1 MKSSTPPTPTAS
13 GPASARRGKIT
24 RAPFVL
30 TDWARVQ
37 FRDVL
42 NFWARIFLSL
52 GLHPNT
58 MTFIGVAG
66 NFVAALLLARGDFLR
81 GGLLVVAMGAFDA
94 LDGAMARMKGEST
107 TWGAFV
113 DSVSDRYSELAIIGG
128 VLWYFTTQND
138 HMGALLAY
146 LAASGAVLVSY
157 VRARAASL
165 GIDIKVGVLTRFE
178 RYLVLAPALV
188 LGFPKVGMAIV
199 AVGAHI
205 TALQRIAYMRA
216 YVHRAGLLRQKED
229 AP

>member
-1 MKSSTPPTPTAS
+1 MTHSSSSSTPPSRPRS
-13 GPASARRGKIT
+13 RVK

-30 TDWARVQ
+30 ADWAREH
-37 FRDVL
+37 FRGLL
-42 NFWARIFLSL
+42 NFGARIFLSL

-66 NFVAALLLARGDFLR
+66 NFVAALFLARGEFLT
-81 GGLLVVAMGAFDA
+81 GGLVMMAMGTFDA
-94 LDGAMARMKGEST
+94 LDGAMARLKGEST

-128 VLWYFTTQND
+128 VLWYFTTQGN
-138 HMGALLAY
+138 HLGVLLAY

-157 VRARAASL
+157 IRARGASL

-178 RYLVLAPALV
+178 RYLVLAPALI
-188 LGFPKVGMAIV
+188 LGYPLVGMALV
-199 AVGAHI
+199 ALGAHI

-216 YVHRAGLLRQKED
+216 YVHRSGLLRPKEE